1 MRDSPLLLTLSPF
14 LLQKNSILSS
24 SADIASEPSGRKRTD
39 VEATEARGNWQNP
52 LEFTLA
58 CIGYAVGLG
67 NVWRFPQL
75 VYRNGGGEF
84 MPERMKHLRPLIHRR
99 SL

>member
-1 MRDSPLLLTLSPF
+1 M
-14 LLQKNSILSS
+14 QKNSILSS
-24 SADIASEPSGRKRTD
+24 SGDIASGSSVQKQIND
-39 VEATEARGNWQNP
+39 VEAHTERGNWQNP

-75 VYRNGGGEF
+75 VYRSGGG
-84 MPERMKHLRPLIHRR
+84 KQNKI
-99 SL
+99 